1 MTTIYLN
8 GEYLPG
14 DQPCISPL
22 DRGFIFGDGIY
33 EVIPVY
39 NGHLFRLEEH
49 LDRLDNSLA
58 SVTIKTTLSHQ
69 DWHDLLDE
77 LIRRN
82 GGGNQSIYL
91 QVTRGVAARDHAF
104 PRDISPTIFAMSNPL
119 KAVAAEVHE
128 HGVSAITLED
138 IRWKYCHIKTIALL
152 PNILLR
158 QQALDAGAVEA
169 ILVRDDEVTEG
180 AASNLFIVR
189 DGEILTPPKGPLLLP
204 GITRD
209 LVLELAHQAGIPCR
223 ETRIHPDELKS
234 ADEIW
239 LTSSTKEILP
249 VTHLDDQ
256 AVGSGHPGKLWQR
269 MIAIYQDYKQDYPGQ
284 VEQHD

>member
-1 MTTIYLN
+1 MATIYLN
-8 GEYLPG
+8 GKYLPA
-14 DQPCISPL
+14 DEAWISPL

-39 NGHLFRLEEH
+39 NGHLFRIDEH

-58 SVTIKTTLSHQ
+58 SVAIKTPLSHHDWQ
-69 DWHDLLDE
+69 DVLGE
-77 LIRRN
+77 LVNLN
-82 GGGNQSIYL
+82 GGGNQSVYL
-91 QVTRGVAARDHAF
+91 QITRGVAPRDHAF
-104 PRDISPTIFAMSNPL
+104 PGDISPTIFAMSTPL
-119 KAVAAEVHE
+119 KPLAAEIHE
-128 HGVSAITLED
+128 HGVSAVSMED

-169 ILVRDDEVTEG
+169 ILLRDDEVTEG

-189 DGEILTPPKGPLLLP
+189 DGVIITPPKGPLLLP

-209 LVLELAHQAGIPCR
+209 LVLELARQAGVPCR
-223 ETRIHPDELKS
+223 ESSIHPDELKS

-249 VTHLDDQ
+249 VTHLDGQ
-256 AVGSGHPGKLWQR
+256 VVGNGRPGVLWQR
-269 MIAIYQDYKQDYPGQ
+269 LISLYQDYKQYYQGQ
-284 VEQHD
+284 RE